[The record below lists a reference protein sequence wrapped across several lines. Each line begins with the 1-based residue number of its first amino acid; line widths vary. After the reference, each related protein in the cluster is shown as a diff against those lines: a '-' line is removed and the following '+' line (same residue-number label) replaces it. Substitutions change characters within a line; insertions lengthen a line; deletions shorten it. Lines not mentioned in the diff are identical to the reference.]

1 MQKRI
6 LGLDISSSTIGL
18 SIINWDGYQENLI
31 HTEYYKPKKEKDQN
45 FIITLKETREFIMNF
60 VKTWQPTEVVVED
73 FLLAMINRSTAQT
86 IVKLAIVNRTCCLA
100 VMDSFGK
107 PPTLFH
113 ISTIRASILVRL
125 RELNLT
131 QPKQKAPK
139 KEELP
144 DAIEK
149 ILRIKFPYY
158 YNKKKNIREES
169 LDIADSIA
177 VGLCYIE
184 KYLKPQNI
192 KIKKKRK
199 NKNEPKNTTS
209 LPNTGNTTGIKRRR
223 SKKTI

>member
-100 VMDSFGK
+100 VMDSFG
-107 PPTLFH
+107 
-113 ISTIRASILVRL
+113 
-125 RELNLT
+125 N
-131 QPKQKAPK
+131 
-139 KEELP
+139 
-144 DAIEK
+144 
-149 ILRIKFPYY
+149 
-158 YNKKKNIREES
+158 
-169 LDIADSIA
+169 
-177 VGLCYIE
+177 
-184 KYLKPQNI
+184 
-192 KIKKKRK
+192 
-199 NKNEPKNTTS
+199 
-209 LPNTGNTTGIKRRR
+209 
-223 SKKTI
+223 SKSFR